1 MLLSPM
7 LTDETIT
14 ILAGIAV
21 ACFWIIV
28 LALVITL
35 VIWFIRNK
43 KNKDK

>member
-7 LTDETIT
+7 LTDETFT
-14 ILAGIAV
+14 ILAMIGV

-28 LALVITL
+28 LALVIIL
-35 VIWFIRNK
+35 VIGFIRNK